1 MRGYKTKVIHY
12 GVRLLNN
19 IAIRVEEEN
28 DFASIDQ
35 LNKEAFGGEGEAK
48 LVSLLRIRKELLIS
62 LVATKDDEIIGHVCA
77 SPVTVN
83 GNDHSIAGI
92 GPLSVYES
100 HRCCGIGGML
110 MEEVIAQLRNDGCVA
125 AALLGN
131 PTYYPRFGF
140 LSGASFNLQ
149 NEYGAGDPFM
159 AMELQEGAL
168 NNISG
173 MVMYVSA
180 FAECDA

>member
-1 MRGYKTKVIHY
+1 MNTKV
-12 GVRLLNN
+12 VK
-19 IAIRVEEEN
+19 ETEN
-28 DFASIDQ
+28 DIDAIDQ
-35 LNKEAFGGEGEAK
+35 LNRDAFGGEGEAK

-83 GNDHSIAGI
+83 GNNHSIAGI

-100 HRCCGIGGML
+100 HRCSGIGGML

-125 AALLGN
+125 AVLLGN
-131 PTYYPRFGF
+131 PTYYPRFGL

-173 MVMYVSA
+173 MVTYVSA
-180 FAECDA
+180 FAECNA